1 MLIASDC
8 HEDESI
14 GPETPLITAVALVKV
29 TDPKFGQV
37 RDAAAD
43 GRGLDDPLGRGSL
56 GPVDFALQKSFRR
69 C

>member
-29 TDPKFGQV
+29 TDPKFV
-37 RDAAAD
+37 RSATPLPTPGASTIHSAEVRRAD
-43 GRGLDDPLGRGSL
+43 GLCVAEELS
-56 GPVDFALQKSFRR
+56 
-69 C
+69 